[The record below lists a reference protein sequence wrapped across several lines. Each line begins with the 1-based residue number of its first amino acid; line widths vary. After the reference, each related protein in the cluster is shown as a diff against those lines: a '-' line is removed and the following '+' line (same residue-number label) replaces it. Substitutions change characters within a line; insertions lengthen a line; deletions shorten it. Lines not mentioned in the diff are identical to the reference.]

1 MSFFRKSLRHLTVT
15 APTLSLA
22 LSIVAFAGF
31 PAQAKEYRIGLITP
45 PPHQWTKAAQDVAD
59 TLKAKSE
66 DRISLAV
73 FPSGQ
78 LGSEAEML
86 RQLQSGALDFAFLTL
101 GEFANREDNYGI
113 FLAPYIAKDTEQ
125 ARKLLSGPTAQKL
138 LASVSKLGLVG
149 FGYGMAGLREIVTRN
164 TVTSRKDLS
173 GKKIRTVPFKPELD
187 FWVKLGAAPTPM
199 PLPALY
205 DAFANGQIDGMQI
218 DFEGTWNSKYY
229 EHAGTIIHSNHMMFP
244 LIAVGSAR
252 NWASIAPAD
261 QALIRETI
269 SARLDSLIGS
279 YGAIDADYLEKLKE
293 TQVPILSVDRSFFG
307 DAIDDWY
314 AEWRKRA
321 PMLKELEAEAA
332 LLN

>member
-1 MSFFRKSLRHLTVT
+1 MSFFRGSIRRLAVS
-15 APTLSLA
+15 APTLVLA
-22 LSIVAFAGF
+22 LPLLAFTGLS
-31 PAQAKEYRIGLITP
+31 AQAKEYRIGLITP

-59 TLKAKSE
+59 TLKTRSE
-66 DRISLAV
+66 DRITLSV

-78 LGSEAEML
+78 LGSEAEMM

-101 GEFANREDNYGI
+101 GEFANRDDKYGI
-113 FLAPYIAKDTEQ
+113 FLAPYIAKNTEQ

-149 FGYGMAGLREIVTRN
+149 FGYGMAGLREIATRD
-164 TVTSRKDLS
+164 TVTDSKDLS

-229 EHAGTIIHSNHMMFP
+229 DHAGTIIHSDHMMFP

-252 NWASIAPAD
+252 NWASIDPAD
-261 QALIRETI
+261 QTMIRETI

-279 YGAIDADYLEKLKE
+279 YGAIDADYLAKLKG
-293 TQVPILSVDRSFFG
+293 TDVPVLSVDRSFFG
-307 DAIDDWY
+307 TAIDDWY
-314 AEWRKRA
+314 TEWRERA
-321 PMLKELEAEAA
+321 PLLKELEAEAA
-332 LLN
+332 LLD